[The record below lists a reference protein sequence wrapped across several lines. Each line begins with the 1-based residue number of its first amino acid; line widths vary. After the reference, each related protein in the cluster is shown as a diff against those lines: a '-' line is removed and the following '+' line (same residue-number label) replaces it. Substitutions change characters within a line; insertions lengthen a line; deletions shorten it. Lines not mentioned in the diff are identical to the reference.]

1 MRARRRAAVAVAGV
15 LLLAGCTSFADTLA
29 AEDDARAP
37 AAESPVTP
45 SPSADGEVSCPA
57 KRAEPD
63 PDRPRVDLD
72 LRLADDRRT
81 VTGTETLTFTPD
93 LPVDEL
99 VFRLVP
105 NGPDSAKAGNRL
117 EVGRVRGDDV
127 VRGRYEQAAAAAPGG
142 LYVVDLAGELAAGES
157 TRLALDFTLTLG
169 SGAFDRFGTDDG
181 LSWWASGAPL
191 LAWEPGVGWAEDPF
205 VELSGETTTSPAS
218 DTTVEVS
225 VPQDLTVLMTGAQ
238 AAPTAARGG
247 RRTWTSH
254 EPAARDVGVAAGT
267 FTTEERTTPRGVR
280 VTAGVLPGAKVEA
293 AQVADWAVAAI
304 GALEQRLGPF
314 PYGTLTV
321 ALLPDYGGG
330 IEYPSAILEATPS
343 RAVLVHE
350 VAHQWFY
357 GMVGNSQFRDPW
369 LDEAFATYAEAV
381 VNPADA
387 TDLLPALGID
397 GDVGA
402 AMDRFAGDRKYFAVV
417 YGKGAAALLAA
428 RKDAGAAAFDAAI
441 RCYVDV
447 NAWRIATP
455 ADLGA
460 VLNHLGPAVAVL
472 TRAHALD
479 EDDLPTG

>member
-1 MRARRRAAVAVAGV
+1 MSARRRAAVAVAGV

-29 AEDDARAP
+29 TEDAVPP
-37 AAESPVTP
+37 AAAHPDSASP
-45 SPSADGEVSCPA
+45 SPDTGVSCPA
-57 KRAEPD
+57 TRAEPD
-63 PDRPRVDLD
+63 AHRPRVDLA
-72 LRLADDRRT
+72 LRLEDDRRT

-105 NGPDSAKAGNRL
+105 NGPDSAKGGNRL
-117 EVGRVRGDDV
+117 EVGRVQGADV
-127 VRGRYEQAAAAAPGG
+127 ARGRYEKAAAAAPGG
-142 LYVVDLAGELAAGES
+142 LYVVDLDRELAAGES
-157 TRLALDFTLTLG
+157 TRVALDFTLTLG
-169 SGAFDRFGTDDG
+169 SGAFDRFGTADG

-218 DTTVEVS
+218 DTTVAVS
-225 VPQDLTVLMTGAQ
+225 APQDLTVLMTGAQ
-238 AAPTAARGG
+238 AEPSAARGG

-254 EPAARDVGVAAGT
+254 EPAARDVSVAAGS
-267 FTTEERTTPRGVR
+267 FTTDERTTSGGVR
-280 VTAGVLPGAKVEA
+280 VTAGVLPGAEVEA
-293 AQVADWAVAAI
+293 AQVAEWAVTAI

-314 PYGTLTV
+314 PYRTLSV

-387 TDLLPALGID
+387 TGLLRALNIA

-402 AMDRFAGDRKYFAVV
+402 PMNRFAGDRNYFAVV
-417 YGKGAAALLAA
+417 YGKGAAALLTA
-428 RKDAGAAAFDAAI
+428 RRAVGAATFDAAI
-441 RCYVDV
+441 RCYVDA

-460 VLNHLGPAVAVL
+460 VLDHLDPAVAVL
-472 TRAHALD
+472 VRVHALD
-479 EDDLPTG
+479 ADDLPPG